1 MGARPVLESLQD
13 LAWLAGG
20 LPVALLVGA
29 ALAIIWWQGW
39 LSRGL
44 VVLLLVIAILPIFGG
59 SGDASEGSPLRQVTW
74 GGLFLYSLCIVAQGD
89 DGRFELPLRWVPL
102 SLWVLLAYCLA
113 TVMWSPVAEAS
124 FKRWVQVTG
133 VAILAM
139 ALFRSGRGEP
149 LYERLFWPA
158 LVLSVLGLG
167 NLVVNPGY
175 AIDVEGCFRGI
186 ASHKNTWGQFCLLGG
201 LAALTRAFARERDWL
216 AWGVFLLCAVSV
228 LLSKSSSSTLMLLA
242 ITGLFALWYLWT
254 LPGRIGKAIVTLG
267 GGGTLLAIYLYF
279 VFQGDASMQAIA
291 DAGLGTVGKNSTLT
305 GRTFLWELIRGEI
318 AKHPWLGVGYGG
330 FWMGMAGPSAAVIV
344 RLDWGP
350 PWQSHNGYL
359 DVINEI
365 GYLGL
370 GLTVLM
376 LLQQAWNLLKFSR
389 GPHSAL
395 FMFHVAILVATVV
408 GNITETSL
416 VRTTH
421 FWWILFVASLVEV
434 QARLLRQPELYA
446 KKSP

>member
-1 MGARPVLESLQD
+1 MAEPMLDWAL
-13 LAWLAGG
+13 LAGG
-20 LPVALLVGA
+20 VPLA
-29 ALAIIWWQGW
+29 ALAGMALALVWWQGW
-39 LSRGL
+39 IGRGL

-59 SGDASEGSPLRQVTW
+59 SGDADQGSPLRQVTW
-74 GGLFLYSLCIVAQGD
+74 GGLFFYSLCIIIRNQQGQLQ
-89 DGRFELPLRWVPL
+89 LPLNWVPWP
-102 SLWVLLAYCLA
+102 LWLLIGYCLI
-113 TVMWSPVAEAS
+113 TVLWSPVPEPS

-133 VAILAM
+133 VLLLGM
-139 ALFRSGRGEP
+139 ALFRSGEDTP
-149 LYERLFWPA
+149 LYERLFLPA
-158 LVLSVLGLG
+158 LVLSVAGLV
-167 NLVVNPGY
+167 NLAVNPGY

-216 AWGVFLLCAVSV
+216 AWGVFTLCALSV

-254 LPGRIGKAIVTLG
+254 LPGRTGKAVVTLG

-279 VFQGDASMQAIA
+279 VFQGDASVQAIA

-305 GRTFLWELIRGEI
+305 GRTYLWELIQAQI
-318 AKHPWLGVGYGG
+318 DQHPWLGVGYGG

-370 GLTVLM
+370 ALTVLM
-376 LLQQAWNLLKFSR
+376 LLHQAWNLLRFSR

-421 FWWILFVASLVEV
+421 FWWILYVASAVEV

-446 KKSP
+446 KRIA